1 MINGIKA
8 LKFGV
13 EDVAK
18 AVQYLQDFGLS
29 EVKNALNNAHCFR
42 TQNGAE
48 VQVYSVDDERL
59 PAAFES
65 GSTLREVTWA
75 VNRDSD
81 MEVLALTLDLQR
93 RGNL

>member
-59 PAAFES
+59 PADLTEWLEYAAQS
-65 GSTLREVTWA
+65 
-75 VNRDSD
+75 
-81 MEVLALTLDLQR
+81 LAPIP
-93 RGNL
+93 